1 MAQRVSIVTGA
12 ASGIGRAT
20 ALALAAHGDLVL
32 AADLDGDGAARIADE
47 IAAAGG
53 IAAGRAVDVAD
64 PDDCAGAVAAAAALG
79 ELRALVHV
87 AGMAVADDTV
97 EQLSDDALD
106 RLLAVNVGSVFRLSR
121 HAIPLMRAA
130 GGGVI
135 VTTSSVH
142 AYASMPA
149 NAAYAASK
157 GALVALTRQLAL
169 DLAPDGI
176 RVVGVAPGSVD
187 TPMTRAALERM
198 GASAEEAGFDASGSA
213 TAIGRVAR
221 PEETAAVLAWLT
233 TPAASV
239 VNGTTIVADAG
250 LLARLV

>member
-1 MAQRVSIVTGA
+1 
-12 ASGIGRAT
+12 
-20 ALALAAHGDLVL
+20 
-32 AADLDGDGAARIADE
+32 
-47 IAAAGG
+47 
-53 IAAGRAVDVAD
+53 
-64 PDDCAGAVAAAAALG
+64 
-79 ELRALVHV
+79 
-87 AGMAVADDTV
+87 MAVADDTV
-97 EQLSDDALD
+97 ERLGDAALE
-106 RLLAVNVGSVFRLSR
+106 RLLAVNVGAVFRLSR

-142 AYASMPA
+142 AWASMPA

-187 TPMTRAALERM
+187 TPMTHEALARM
-198 GASAEEAGFDASGSA
+198 GVDAAAAGFDASGSA

-233 TPAASV
+233 TPRPRSSTARRSSPTPACSRGSSDAASPAAARRERAAAGRPGRPP
-239 VNGTTIVADAG
+239 GTPPNPLLTHPSRSVYG
-250 LLARLV
+250 LRKLFTVFVFRD